1 MDIEKKTFFKE
12 RQRFTHPI
20 LFLSV
25 AMILLTP
32 LVVYFFSKDTKLFQ
46 ENFLASI
53 LTSLVFFSVAYFV
66 QLETKIDESGIHYR
80 FIPFQRKFTSISKD
94 EIQSVFVRT
103 YKPIREY
110 GGWGL
115 RYSFRNG
122 KAINVKGKEGIQ
134 LVLKNEKKILIGTQ
148 LSQQAKSAIDSFF
161 SK

>member
-134 LVLKNEKKILIGTQ
+134 LVLKNGKKILIGTQ
-148 LSQQAKSAIDSFF
+148 LSQQAQSVIDSFL

>member
-1 MDIEKKTFFKE
+1 MDIEKITFFKE

-134 LVLKNEKKILIGTQ
+134 LVLKNGKKILIGTQ
-148 LSQQAKSAIDSFF
+148 LSQQAQSVIDSFF